1 MFEKWTKNFY
11 KWAKRKLFIPWS
23 VRVNSQCTNKLLT
36 GRNLMSVRLRVTALV
51 NSAADKQLKL
61 EFGSAHRPAVT

>member
-1 MFEKWTKNFY
+1 MDQKFLQVGKKKIIHTLVGQGEQ
-11 KWAKRKLFIPWS
+11 S
-23 VRVNSQCTNKLLT
+23 VHQQAAELLT